1 LDPKGTNPLVK
12 LPEVLAVG
20 FTGHRKVPYE
30 TKSRQVIRDFLA
42 KQKES
47 HHGVMYGISSAA
59 AGGDQLFAESC
70 IELNIPLRILL
81 PRPAEQFRADFD
93 EASWQRTVR
102 IMENAISVEVTG
114 KYEDRNEQYYDC
126 GIQTVA
132 ESQLLVTLWDGQ
144 PSRGIGGT
152 QEIVSYARK
161 TGHPIAW
168 IHSET
173 GALQFLNKEAL
184 KLIDTSSELEFL
196 NGLPDLGVTVSV
208 DMGPNASLAAPV
220 VTSRDLAQA
229 WLDKADK
236 NANRFAPQ
244 ARRVASVPI
253 VYTAAA
259 AVMAGVAPEIPGAA
273 PWLGISAALGIFSLA
288 MPAILRLHARQALWA
303 RTRTAAEITRSVL
316 VTWSTPRPYE
326 VIGAEAAPWLS
337 GILRSLNFLKME
349 DNRRAATPLSD
360 FKQEY
365 RRDRVAHQI
374 EYFSHQARKA
384 ERQERRYA
392 ALGWTCG
399 ALATLI
405 AVACLSGGLQ
415 WLENHGFTG
424 RQWLA
429 FAMSALFEVATMAG
443 AFAALKDC
451 ARRRRRY
458 RELSHALRRWDNQ
471 LEALNTWNSVLR
483 VVERIERALIVELF
497 EWRSLVLGAASH
509 KG

>member
-1 LDPKGTNPLVK
+1 MPLDPKGTNPLVQ

-42 KQKES
+42 QQKES
-47 HHGVMYGISSAA
+47 HRGVMYGISSAA

-93 EASWQRTVR
+93 DATWERTAR
-102 IMENAISVEVTG
+102 IIENAISVEVTG
-114 KYEDRNEQYYDC
+114 RHEARNEQYYDC

-132 ESQLLVTLWDGQ
+132 ESQLLIALWDGE

-196 NGLPDLGVTVSV
+196 NKLPDAGVALP
-208 DMGPNASLAAPV
+208 GAS
-220 VTSRDLAQA
+220 SRDLAQA
-229 WLDKADK
+229 WLDKADA

-259 AVMAGVAPEIPGAA
+259 AVMAGMAPEIPGAA

-288 MPAILRLHARQALWA
+288 MPAVLRLHARQALWA
-303 RTRTAAEITRSVL
+303 RTRTAAEIARSVL
-316 VTWSTPRPYE
+316 VTWRTPRQYE
-326 VIGAEAAPWLS
+326 VIGAEVAPWLS

-349 DNRRAATPLSD
+349 DNRGAETPLSD

-374 EYFSHQARKA
+374 EYFSRQARKA
-384 ERQERRYA
+384 EHQERRYA
-392 ALGWTCG
+392 LLGKICG

-405 AVACLSGGLQ
+405 AVACLSGGLE
-415 WLENHGFTG
+415 WLVNHGFSG

-429 FAMSALFEVATMAG
+429 FAMSALFEIATMAG
-443 AFAALKDC
+443 AFAAMKDC

-458 RELSHALRRWDNQ
+458 RELSHALRRWDTQ
-471 LEALNTWNSVLR
+471 LEALNTWNSVLH
-483 VVERIERALIVELF
+483 VVERIERALVVELF

>member
-1 LDPKGTNPLVK
+1 MGTNPLVQ

-42 KQKES
+42 RQKES
-47 HHGVMYGISSAA
+47 HHGILCGISSAA

-70 IELNIPLRILL
+70 LELNIPLRILL
-81 PRPAEQFRADFD
+81 PRPAEQFRADFE

-102 IMENAISVEVTG
+102 IMEKAISVEVTG
-114 KYEDRNEQYYDC
+114 RHEARNEQYYDC

-132 ESQLLVTLWDGQ
+132 ESQLLVALWDGL
-144 PSRGIGGT
+144 PARGAGGT
-152 QEIVSYARK
+152 QEMVSYARK

-173 GALQFLNKEAL
+173 GELQWLNKDAL
-184 KLIDTSSELEFL
+184 EHIDSNSELEFL
-196 NGLPDLGVTVSV
+196 NGLPDVGVGVSIDV
-208 DMGPNASLAAPV
+208 GPHASIAQPV
-220 VTSRDLAQA
+220 ASSRGLAQA
-229 WLDKADK
+229 WLDKTDN

-259 AVMAGVAPEIPGAA
+259 AVMAGVAPEFPGAA
-273 PWLGISAALGIFSLA
+273 PWLAISAALGIFSLA
-288 MPAILRLHARQALWA
+288 LPAALRVHTRQALWA
-303 RTRTAAEITRSVL
+303 RTRTAAEIARSVL

-326 VIGAEAAPWLS
+326 VIGEEVAPWLS
-337 GILRSLNFLKME
+337 GILRALNFLKME
-349 DNRRAATPLSD
+349 DNHRVETPLSD

-374 EYFSHQARKA
+374 EYFSRQARKA

-392 ALGWTCG
+392 ALGWICG
-399 ALATLI
+399 VLATLI

-415 WLENHGFTG
+415 WLANHGFSG

-429 FAMSALFEVATMAG
+429 FTMSALFEVATMAG
-443 AFAALKDC
+443 AFASMKDC

-458 RELSHALRRWDNQ
+458 RELSQALRRWDTQ

>member
-1 LDPKGTNPLVK
+1 MPLDPKGTNPLVQ

-42 KQKES
+42 RQKES
-47 HHGVMYGISSAA
+47 HHGILYGVSSAA

-70 IELNIPLRILL
+70 LELDIPLRILL
-81 PRPAEQFRADFD
+81 PRPAPQFRADFD
-93 EASWQRTVR
+93 DASWQRTVR

-114 KYEDRNEQYYDC
+114 GQEAQNEQYYDC

-132 ESQLLVTLWDGQ
+132 ESQLLVALWDGQ
-144 PSRGIGGT
+144 PSRGAGGT
-152 QEIVSYARK
+152 QEMVSYARK

-173 GALQFLNKEAL
+173 GELQFLNKEAL

-196 NGLPDLGVTVSV
+196 NNLPDAGV
-208 DMGPNASLAAPV
+208 AAPGAS
-220 VTSRDLAQA
+220 SRELAQA
-229 WLDKADK
+229 WLDKADA

-288 MPAILRLHARQALWA
+288 LPAALRLHARQALWA
-303 RTRTAAEITRSVL
+303 RTRTAAEIARSVL
-316 VTWSTPRPYE
+316 VTWRTPRPYE
-326 VIGAEAAPWLS
+326 VIGAEVAPWLS

-349 DNRRAATPLSD
+349 DNHRGETPLSD

-374 EYFSHQARKA
+374 EYFSRQARKA

-392 ALGWTCG
+392 MLGRVCG
-399 ALATLI
+399 AVATLI

-415 WLENHGFTG
+415 WLVNHGFSG

-429 FAMSALFEVATMAG
+429 FLMSALFEVATMAG
-443 AFAALKDC
+443 AFAAMKDC

-458 RELSHALRRWDNQ
+458 RELSQALRRWDTQ

-483 VVERIERALIVELF
+483 VAERIERALIVELF

>member
-1 LDPKGTNPLVK
+1 MPLYPKGTNPVVR

-30 TKSRQVIRDFLA
+30 AKSRQVIRDFLA
-42 KQKES
+42 RQKAS
-47 HHGVMYGISSAA
+47 HLGIVYGISSAA
-59 AGGDQLFAESC
+59 SGGDQLFAESC
-70 IELNIPLRILL
+70 LELEIPLRILL
-81 PRPAEQFRADFD
+81 PRPAGQFRADFD
-93 EASWQRTVR
+93 DTSWQRTLR
-102 IMENAISVEVTG
+102 IMEKAISVEVTG
-114 KYEDRNEQYYDC
+114 RHESQTEQYYDC

-132 ESQLLVTLWDGQ
+132 ESQLLVALWDGL
-144 PSRGIGGT
+144 PARGAGGT
-152 QEIVSYARK
+152 QEMVSYARK

-173 GALQFLNKEAL
+173 GVLQFLNKEAL

-196 NGLPDLGVTVSV
+196 NGLPDVGTSASV
-208 DMGPNASLAAPV
+208 AAPAAK
-220 VTSRDLAQA
+220 SRDLAQA
-229 WLDKADK
+229 WLDKADA

-288 MPAILRLHARQALWA
+288 LPAALRLHARQALWA

-316 VTWSTPRPYE
+316 VTWRTPRPYE
-326 VIGAEAAPWLS
+326 VIGAEVAPWLS

-349 DNRRAATPLSD
+349 DNHGVEIPLSD

-374 EYFSHQARKA
+374 EYFSRQARKA

-392 ALGWTCG
+392 ALGWICG

-415 WLENHGFTG
+415 WLVNHGFSG

-443 AFAALKDC
+443 AFAAMKDC

-458 RELSHALRRWDNQ
+458 RELSHALRRWDTQ

-497 EWRSLVLGAASH
+497 EWRSLVLGSASH

>member
-1 LDPKGTNPLVK
+1 MPLIPKGTNPLVQ

-42 KQKES
+42 RQKDS
-47 HHGVMYGISSAA
+47 HHGVMYGVSSAA
-59 AGGDQLFAESC
+59 SGADQLFAESC
-70 IELNIPLRILL
+70 LELNIPLRVLL
-81 PRPAEQFRADFD
+81 PRPADLFRADFD
-93 EASWQRTVR
+93 DASWLRTVR
-102 IMENAISVEVTG
+102 IMENAISIEVTG
-114 KYEDRNEQYYDC
+114 KHEAQNEQYYDC

-132 ESQLLVTLWDGQ
+132 ESQLLVALWDGQ
-144 PSRGIGGT
+144 PSRGVGGT

-173 GALQFLNKEAL
+173 GVLQFLNKEAL

-196 NGLPDLGVTVSV
+196 NGLPDLG
-208 DMGPNASLAAPV
+208 PNASVAPSGRS
-220 VTSRDLAQA
+220 SRDLAQA
-229 WLDKADK
+229 WLDKADG

-273 PWLGISAALGIFSLA
+273 PWLGISAVLGIFSLA
-288 MPAILRLHARQALWA
+288 MPAVLRLHARQALWA
-303 RTRTAAEITRSVL
+303 RTRTAAEIARSVL
-316 VTWSTPRPYE
+316 VTWGTPRPYE
-326 VIGAEAAPWLS
+326 VIGAEVAPWLS

-349 DNRRAATPLSD
+349 GNHGVETPLSD

-374 EYFSHQARKA
+374 EYFSRQARKA

-392 ALGWTCG
+392 ALGWVCG
-399 ALATLI
+399 GLATLI

-415 WLENHGFTG
+415 WLVDHGFSG

-443 AFAALKDC
+443 AFAAMKDC

-458 RELSHALRRWDNQ
+458 REISHALRRWDAQ

>member
-1 LDPKGTNPLVK
+1 MPLDPKGTNPLVQ

-42 KQKES
+42 QQKES
-47 HHGVMYGISSAA
+47 HHGVMYGICSAA

-81 PRPAEQFRADFD
+81 PRPAEQFRADFED
-93 EASWQRTVR
+93 TSWQRTVH

-114 KYEDRNEQYYDC
+114 RHESRNEQYYDC

-132 ESQLLVTLWDGQ
+132 ESQLLVALWDGQ

-173 GALQFLNKEAL
+173 GVLQFLNKEAL

-196 NGLPDLGVTVSV
+196 NGLPDVGV
-208 DMGPNASLAAPV
+208 AAP
-220 VTSRDLAQA
+220 
-229 WLDKADK
+229 
-236 NANRFAPQ
+236 
-244 ARRVASVPI
+244 
-253 VYTAAA
+253 
-259 AVMAGVAPEIPGAA
+259 
-273 PWLGISAALGIFSLA
+273 GIFSLA
-288 MPAILRLHARQALWA
+288 LPAVLRLHARQALWA
-303 RTRTAAEITRSVL
+303 RTRTAAEIARSIL
-316 VTWSTPRPYE
+316 VTWRTPRPYE
-326 VIGAEAAPWLS
+326 VIGAEVAPWLS
-337 GILRSLNFLKME
+337 GILRSLNFLKMK
-349 DNRRAATPLSD
+349 DNQRTETPLSD

-374 EYFSHQARKA
+374 EYFSRQARKA

-392 ALGWTCG
+392 TLGRVCG
-399 ALATLI
+399 AVATLI

-415 WLENHGFTG
+415 WLANHGFSG

-429 FAMSALFEVATMAG
+429 FAMSALFEIATMAG
-443 AFAALKDC
+443 AFAAMKDC

-458 RELSHALRRWDNQ
+458 RELSHALRRWDTQ

-497 EWRSLVLGAASH
+497 EWRSLVLGAGSH

>member
-1 LDPKGTNPLVK
+1 MPSDPKGTNPLVQ

-42 KQKES
+42 QQKES
-47 HHGVMYGISSAA
+47 HHGVMYGICSAA
-59 AGGDQLFAESC
+59 AGGDQLFGESC
-70 IELNIPLRILL
+70 IELKIPLRILL

-93 EASWQRTVR
+93 EASWQRSVH

-114 KYEDRNEQYYDC
+114 QYEARNEQFYDC

-132 ESQLLVTLWDGQ
+132 ESQLLVALWDGQ
-144 PSRGIGGT
+144 PSRGVGGT

-196 NGLPDLGVTVSV
+196 NGLPDAGVALPGDS
-208 DMGPNASLAAPV
+208 
-220 VTSRDLAQA
+220 SRDLAQA
-229 WLDKADK
+229 WLDKADE

-273 PWLGISAALGIFSLA
+273 PWLGISAALGIFSLTL
-288 MPAILRLHARQALWA
+288 PSVLRLHTRQALWA
-303 RTRTAAEITRSVL
+303 RTRTAAEIARSVL
-316 VTWSTPRPYE
+316 VTWRTPRQYE
-326 VIGAEAAPWLS
+326 VIGAEVAPWLS
-337 GILRSLNFLKME
+337 GILRSFNFLKME
-349 DNRRAATPLSD
+349 DNHRAETPLSD

-374 EYFSHQARKA
+374 EYFSRQARKA
-384 ERQERRYA
+384 EHQERRYA
-392 ALGWTCG
+392 MLGKICG
-399 ALATLI
+399 GVATLI
-405 AVACLSGGLQ
+405 AISCLSGGLQ
-415 WLENHGFTG
+415 WLENHGFSG

-429 FAMSALFEVATMAG
+429 FAMSALFEIATMAG
-443 AFAALKDC
+443 AFAAMKDC

-458 RELSHALRRWDNQ
+458 RELSHALRRWDTQ
-471 LEALNTWNSVLR
+471 LEALNTWNSVLH
-483 VVERIERALIVELF
+483 VVERIERALVVELF

>member
-1 LDPKGTNPLVK
+1 MPSYPKGTNSSIR

-20 FTGHRKVPYE
+20 FTGHRKVPDE
-30 TKSRQVIRDFLA
+30 TKSRQLIRDFLSQR
-42 KQKES
+42 KQS
-47 HHGVMYGISSAA
+47 HVGIVYGVSSAA
-59 AGGDQLFAESC
+59 SGGDQLFAESC
-70 IELNIPLRILL
+70 LDLDIPLRILL
-81 PRPAEQFRADFD
+81 PRPADQFRADFD
-93 EASWQRTVR
+93 DASWQRTVR

-114 KYEDRNEQYYDC
+114 RHESRTEQYYDC
-126 GIQTVA
+126 GIQTVS
-132 ESQLLVTLWDGQ
+132 ESQLLMALWNGL
-144 PSRGIGGT
+144 PSRGAGGT

-161 TGHPIAW
+161 TGHPVAW

-173 GALQFLNKEAL
+173 GELQLFNKDELAH
-184 KLIDTSSELEFL
+184 IDSSSELEFL
-196 NGLPDLGVTVSV
+196 NGLPDP
-208 DMGPNASLAAPV
+208 GPKASIASPAA
-220 VTSRDLAQA
+220 SSLDLAQA
-229 WLDKADK
+229 WLDKNDA

-273 PWLGISAALGIFSLA
+273 PWLAISAALGIVALGL
-288 MPAILRLHARQALWA
+288 PAALRLHTRQALWA
-303 RTRTAAEITRSVL
+303 RTRTAAEIARSVL
-316 VTWSTPRPYE
+316 VTWRTPRPYE

-349 DNRRAATPLSD
+349 DNRRIETPLSD

-365 RRDRVAHQI
+365 RRDRLAHQI
-374 EYFSHQARKA
+374 EYFSRQSQKA
-384 ERQERRYA
+384 ARQERRYGA
-392 ALGWTCG
+392 IGWICG
-399 ALATLI
+399 VLATVI

-415 WLENHGFTG
+415 WLADHGFSG

-429 FAMSALFEVATMAG
+429 FLMSALFEVATMSG
-443 AFAALKDC
+443 AFAAMKDC

-458 RELSHALRRWDNQ
+458 RELSEALRCWDVQ

>member
-1 LDPKGTNPLVK
+1 
-12 LPEVLAVG
+12 
-20 FTGHRKVPYE
+20 
-30 TKSRQVIRDFLA
+30 
-42 KQKES
+42 
-47 HHGVMYGISSAA
+47 
-59 AGGDQLFAESC
+59 
-70 IELNIPLRILL
+70 L

-93 EASWQRTVR
+93 EASWQRSVH

-114 KYEDRNEQYYDC
+114 QYEARNEQFYDC

-132 ESQLLVTLWDGQ
+132 ESQLLVALWDGQ
-144 PSRGIGGT
+144 PSRGVGGT

-196 NGLPDLGVTVSV
+196 NGLPDAGVALPGDS
-208 DMGPNASLAAPV
+208 
-220 VTSRDLAQA
+220 SRDLAQA
-229 WLDKADK
+229 WLDKADE

-273 PWLGISAALGIFSLA
+273 PWLGISAALGIFSLTL
-288 MPAILRLHARQALWA
+288 PSVLRLHTRQALWA
-303 RTRTAAEITRSVL
+303 RTRTAAEIARSVL
-316 VTWSTPRPYE
+316 VTWRTPRQYE
-326 VIGAEAAPWLS
+326 VIGAEVAPWLS
-337 GILRSLNFLKME
+337 GILRSFNFLKME
-349 DNRRAATPLSD
+349 DNHRAETPLSD

-374 EYFSHQARKA
+374 EYFSRQARKA
-384 ERQERRYA
+384 EHQERRYA
-392 ALGWTCG
+392 MLGKICG
-399 ALATLI
+399 GVATLI
-405 AVACLSGGLQ
+405 AISCLSGGLQ
-415 WLENHGFTG
+415 WLENHGFSG

-429 FAMSALFEVATMAG
+429 FAMSALFEIATMAG
-443 AFAALKDC
+443 AFAAMKDC

-458 RELSHALRRWDNQ
+458 RELSHALRRWDTQ
-471 LEALNTWNSVLR
+471 LEALNTWNSVLH
-483 VVERIERALIVELF
+483 VVERIERALVVELF

>member
-1 LDPKGTNPLVK
+1 MPLHPKGTNPLVQ

-42 KQKES
+42 HQKES
-47 HHGVMYGISSAA
+47 HHGILYGICSAA

-70 IELNIPLRILL
+70 LELNIPLRILL

-114 KYEDRNEQYYDC
+114 RQEAQNEQYYDC

-132 ESQLLVTLWDGQ
+132 ESQLLVALWDGQ
-144 PSRGIGGT
+144 PSRGFGGT

-161 TGHPIAW
+161 TGHPVAW
-168 IHSET
+168 IH
-173 GALQFLNKEAL
+173 
-184 KLIDTSSELEFL
+184 SELEFL
-196 NGLPDLGVTVSV
+196 NGLPDAGVA
-208 DMGPNASLAAPV
+208 ASGAS
-220 VTSRDLAQA
+220 SRDLAQA
-229 WLDKADK
+229 WLDKADV

-288 MPAILRLHARQALWA
+288 MPAVLRLHARQALWA
-303 RTRTAAEITRSVL
+303 RTRTAAEIARSVL
-316 VTWSTPRPYE
+316 VTWRTPRPYE
-326 VIGAEAAPWLS
+326 VIGAEVAPWLS

-349 DNRRAATPLSD
+349 DNRRAETPLSD

-374 EYFSHQARKA
+374 EYFSRQARKA

-392 ALGWTCG
+392 TLGWVCG
-399 ALATLI
+399 AVATLI
-405 AVACLSGGLQ
+405 AVVCLSGGLQ
-415 WLENHGFTG
+415 WLANHGFSG

-429 FAMSALFEVATMAG
+429 FTMSALFEVATMAG
-443 AFAALKDC
+443 AFAAMKDC

-458 RELSHALRRWDNQ
+458 RELSHALRRWDTQ

>member
-1 LDPKGTNPLVK
+1 MPLYSKGTNPLVQ

-42 KQKES
+42 HQKES
-47 HHGVMYGISSAA
+47 HHGVMYGICSVAT
-59 AGGDQLFAESC
+59 GGDQLFAESC
-70 IELNIPLRILL
+70 LELDIPLRILL
-81 PRPAEQFRADFD
+81 PRPAEHFRADFD

-102 IMENAISVEVTG
+102 IIESAISVEVTG
-114 KYEDRNEQYYDC
+114 RHEARNEQYYDC

-132 ESQLLVTLWDGQ
+132 ESQLLVALWDGQ
-144 PSRGIGGT
+144 PSRGVGGT

-168 IHSET
+168 VHSET
-173 GALQFLNKEAL
+173 GVLQFINKEAL
-184 KLIDTSSELEFL
+184 KLIDTSSELEFI
-196 NGLPDLGVTVSV
+196 NGLPDAGVTPP
-208 DMGPNASLAAPV
+208 GAN
-220 VTSRDLAQA
+220 SRDLAQA
-229 WLDKADK
+229 WLDKADG

-288 MPAILRLHARQALWA
+288 MPAVLRLHARQALWA
-303 RTRTAAEITRSVL
+303 RTRTAAEIARSIL
-316 VTWSTPRPYE
+316 VTWRTPRPYE
-326 VIGAEAAPWLS
+326 VIGAEAAPWLA

-349 DNRRAATPLSD
+349 DNHCAETPLSD

-374 EYFSHQARKA
+374 EYFSRQARKA

-392 ALGWTCG
+392 TVGWVCG
-399 ALATLI
+399 AVATLI
-405 AVACLSGGLQ
+405 AVVCLSGGLQ
-415 WLENHGFTG
+415 WLANHGFSG

-429 FAMSALFEVATMAG
+429 FTMSALFEIATMAG
-443 AFAALKDC
+443 AFAAVKDC

-458 RELSHALRRWDNQ
+458 RELSHALRRWDTQ